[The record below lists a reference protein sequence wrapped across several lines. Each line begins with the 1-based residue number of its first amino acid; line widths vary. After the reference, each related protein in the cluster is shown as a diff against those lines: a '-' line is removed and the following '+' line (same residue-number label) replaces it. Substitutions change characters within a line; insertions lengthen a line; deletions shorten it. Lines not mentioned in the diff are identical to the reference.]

1 MRRRNRLRVA
11 RIAFEAGQSA
21 LRPVVARI
29 ERQHPPVVARG
40 SLELLRAAL
49 VVAAGDELLNRD
61 IALRLQIEPEGHVA
75 RVVVGGL
82 LQQSDS
88 TLVVTA
94 LDGCE
99 ALAMHPVRRAPREQN
114 PEQNHCHIARV
125 AACMPHGAPPV
136 MSCCCWLRGLYVKMS
151 APFVNASTL

>member
-1 MRRRNRLRVA
+1 ALEVAACPRDGECVA
-11 RIAFEAGQSA
+11 RIGVGPQEPP
-21 LRPVVARI
+21 LRAVVARI
-29 ERQHPPVVARG
+29 EREHAPVVARG
-40 SLELLRAAL
+40 SLELLRAPLA
-49 VVAAGDELLNRD
+49 VAAGDELLNRD

-114 PEQNHCHIARV
+114 PESNHCHVALV
-125 AACMPHGAPPV
+125 AACVPHGAFRG
-136 MSCCCWLRGLYVKMS
+136 MICRCWLRWLYVKMS
-151 APFVNASTL
+151 AWI